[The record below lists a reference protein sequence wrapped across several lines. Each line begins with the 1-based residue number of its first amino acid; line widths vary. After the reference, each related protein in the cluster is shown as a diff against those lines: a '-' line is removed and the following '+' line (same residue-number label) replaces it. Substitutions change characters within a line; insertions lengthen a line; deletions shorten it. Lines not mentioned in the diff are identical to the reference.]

1 VETPD
6 AVLANLRASLEPA
19 GWRLSLVDTAAF
31 FSVEFEHPLSTP
43 FTASFRRDASNH
55 SEAVA
60 RLLARHEF
68 SAVAAAPP
76 IMANLG
82 LIRNLRAAAAQRAW
96 DASVL
101 IDIAS
106 ILYQDGVLS
115 EEEADWLA
123 AAGASWS
130 ES

>member
-1 VETPD
+1 
-6 AVLANLRASLEPA
+6 LANLRASLEPA

-31 FSVEFEHPLSTP
+31 FSVEFEHPSRRPSRRRFAVTP
-43 FTASFRRDASNH
+43 VIILRQSLASSRGT
-55 SEAVA
+55 
-60 RLLARHEF
+60 EF

-115 EEEADWLA
+115 EEEARLA
-123 AAGASWS
+123 GGCGASWS